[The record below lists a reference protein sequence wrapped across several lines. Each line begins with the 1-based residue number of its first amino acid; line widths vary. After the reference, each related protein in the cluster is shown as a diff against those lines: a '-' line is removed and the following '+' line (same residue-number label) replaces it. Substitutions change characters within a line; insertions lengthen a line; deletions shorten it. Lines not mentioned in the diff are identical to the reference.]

1 MNGIYLVL
9 GILLGGAL
17 LTFFANKISGI
28 LRDTLFLVSVLT
40 AATLFFTQVTID
52 ETVMFQLGG
61 IHLKWG
67 ITNFG
72 YIFTLI
78 VLGLGVLGGIYSI
91 PYMKGKERLGYFYMN
106 FLLSL
111 FSMMGI
117 LFSQDLISFFFFWEI
132 MTWSSYLMVI
142 YNGKNVQ
149 KFGLKYFIFSAI
161 GAYAMLMA
169 IVIIHSLTGTFYLT
183 DLFNSFASFPHTQ
196 QILLPI
202 LLITGFGVKAAMW
215 PLHVWAPDA
224 YSNAPMS
231 YTQLFSG
238 ALSKMGIYGLVIVMV
253 TMVSHLPENFWFR
266 EVIGWLG
273 AITAVFGTLWALVQT
288 DAKRLLAYSSV
299 AQLGYIIVG
308 VAVGT
313 ELGMLAGLFLAVLH
327 AMFKSTL
334 FMVVGAVE
342 RQTGSTD
349 MTVVTGLIRKMPWTF
364 FAALISIIALA
375 GIPPLGGFVGKWM
388 LYESMI
394 TSNHYLLVIMIFFSS
409 TAAFLYCYKFLFGM
423 FLGQEE
429 PEYENVKEAPLFML
443 IPMLLLSVFQIVLGN
458 FPGYLFKYIDKGLV
472 ELGYPV
478 TEGTWWKMS
487 TLFNGWGDKVSVN
500 YVMFGV
506 LALFIFFLL
515 IVTLRGFKHQH
526 YVTTKEISSSGE
538 LPRPGDNFTFKL
550 DFYKPF
556 ERAAELL
563 YRRKIEPIYQGFA
576 NGMEA
581 FFDFVRR
588 IYTGNGQTYAI
599 YVILFF
605 VILLLLSKNLF
616 GL

>member
-9 GILLGGAL
+9 GILLAGAL
-17 LTFFANKISGI
+17 LTFFANKIAGF
-28 LRDTLFLVSVLT
+28 LRDIFFLGTVL
-40 AATLFFTQVTID
+40 AATVLFFTNVTIG
-52 ETVMFQLGG
+52 ETVAFNLGG
-61 IHLKWG
+61 ISLKWG

-72 YIFTLI
+72 YIFALI

-117 LFSQDLISFFFFWEI
+117 LFSQDLVSFFFFWEI

-142 YNGKNVQ
+142 YNGNNVQ
-149 KFGLKYFIFSAI
+149 KFGIKYFVFSAV

-169 IVIIHSLTGTFYLT
+169 IVIIQSLTGTFYLS
-183 DLFNSFASFPHTQ
+183 DLFNNFAAFPHTQ

-202 LLITGFGVKAAMW
+202 LLMTGFGVKAAMW

-238 ALSKMGIYGLVIVMV
+238 ALSKMGVYGLIIVFV

-266 EVIGWLG
+266 EIIGWLG
-273 AITAVFGTLWALVQT
+273 AITAVVGTLWALVQT

-299 AQLGYIIVG
+299 AQLGYIITG

-313 ELGMLAGLFLAVLH
+313 ELGMLAGIFLAVLH
-327 AMFKSTL
+327 AMFKGTL
-334 FMVVGAVE
+334 FMAVGAVE

-364 FAALISIIALA
+364 IATLISIIALA

-388 LYESMI
+388 LYESLI
-394 TSNHYLLVIMIFFSS
+394 TSNHYLMVIMIFFSS
-409 TAAFLYCYKFLFGM
+409 TAAFLYCYKILFGM

-429 PEYENVKEAPLFML
+429 PEFENVKEAPFFMV
-443 IPMLLLSVFQIVLGN
+443 IPMLLLAVAQVFFGS

-478 TEGTWWKMS
+478 TEGVWWKMT

-500 YVMFGV
+500 YVMYGV
-506 LALFIFFLL
+506 LAVFVFFLI
-515 IVTLRGFKHQH
+515 IVTLRGFKHQR
-526 YVTTKEISSSGE
+526 YVTTRDISSSGE
-538 LPRPGDNFTFKL
+538 LPRPEDNWTYKL

-556 ERAAELL
+556 ERAAEPF
-563 YRRKIEPIYQGFA
+563 YKKKIEPIYQGFA
-576 NGMEA
+576 DGMEG

-588 IYTGNGQTYAI
+588 IYNGNGQTYAI
-599 YVILFF
+599 YVIVFF
-605 VILLLLSKNLF
+605 VILLLLGKNLF
-616 GL
+616 GF

>member
-9 GILLGGAL
+9 GILLAGAL
-17 LTFFANKISGI
+17 LTFFANKIAGF
-28 LRDTLFLVSVLT
+28 LRDIFFLGTVLT
-40 AATLFFTQVTID
+40 ATTLFFTNITIGD
-52 ETVMFQLGG
+52 TVAFNLGG
-61 IHLKWG
+61 IGLKWG

-72 YIFTLI
+72 YVFALI
-78 VLGLGVLGGIYSI
+78 VLGLGVLGGVYSI
-91 PYMKGKERLGYFYMN
+91 PYMRGKERLGYFYMN

-111 FSMMGI
+111 FAMMGI
-117 LFSQDLISFFFFWEI
+117 LFSQDLVSFFFFWEI

-149 KFGLKYFIFSAI
+149 KFGIKYFVFSAV

-169 IVIIHSLTGTFYLT
+169 IVITHSLTGTFYLS
-183 DLFNSFASFPHTQ
+183 DLFNNFATFPHAQ

-238 ALSKMGIYGLVIVMV
+238 ALSKMGVYGLIIVFV

-266 EVIGWLG
+266 EVVGWLG
-273 AITAVFGTLWALVQT
+273 AITTVAGTLWALVQT

-299 AQLGYIIVG
+299 AQLGYIITG

-313 ELGMLAGLFLAVLH
+313 ELGMLAGIFLAVLH

-334 FMVVGAVE
+334 FMAVGAVE

-364 FAALISIIALA
+364 IASLTSIIALA

-388 LYESMI
+388 LYESLI
-394 TSNHYLLVIMIFFSS
+394 TTNHYLMVIMIFFSS

-429 PEYENVKEAPLFML
+429 PEFEDVKEAPFFMV
-443 IPMLLLSVFQIVLGN
+443 IPMLLLSAAQIFLGN
-458 FPGYLFKYIDKGLV
+458 SPGYLFKYIDKGLV
-472 ELGYPV
+472 GLGYPL
-478 TEGTWWKMS
+478 TEGTWWKMT

-500 YVMFGV
+500 YVMYGV
-506 LALFIFFLL
+506 VAVFVFFLI
-515 IVTLRGFKHQH
+515 IVTLKEFKHQR
-526 YVTTKEISSSGE
+526 YVTTKDISSSGE
-538 LPRPGDNFTFKL
+538 LPRPGDNWTYKL

-556 ERAAELL
+556 ERAAEPF
-563 YRRKIEPIYQGFA
+563 YKKKIEPLYQGFA
-576 NGMEA
+576 DGMEA

-588 IYTGNGQTYAI
+588 IYNGNGQTYAI
-599 YVILFF
+599 YVIVFF
-605 VILLLLSKNLF
+605 VILLLLGNNLF
-616 GL
+616 GF